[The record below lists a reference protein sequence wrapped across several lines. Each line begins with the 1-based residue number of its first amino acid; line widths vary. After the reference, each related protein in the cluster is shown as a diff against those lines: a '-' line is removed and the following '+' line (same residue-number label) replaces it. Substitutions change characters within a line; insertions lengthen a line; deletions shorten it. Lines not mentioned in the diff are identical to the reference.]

1 MTMIRGR
8 ARAWLSLCLV
18 FMPVSEAV
26 FSPMKVIF
34 RQSGGYAGLIL
45 SCELDTSSMEAREAQ
60 ALQSLVERSG
70 FPRWETMGGRTPQA
84 ADLTNYEI
92 TVETDK
98 SIYKIAFDDL
108 TIPENILPLLEYLK
122 ACAKPLPLK

>member
-1 MTMIRGR
+1 MIRGR
-8 ARAWLSLCLV
+8 AIAWLSLYLV

-34 RQSGGYAGLIL
+34 RQSGGYASLIL
-45 SCELDTSSMEAREAQ
+45 GCELNTSLMESREAQ

-70 FPRWETMGGRTPQA
+70 FSKWKTTGGYAPSA

-92 TVETDK
+92 TVETGK
-98 SIYKIAFDDL
+98 GIYKIVFDDL
-108 TIPENILPLLEYLK
+108 TIPKNILPLLEYLK
-122 ACAKPLPLK
+122 ACAKPLPLR